1 MACYPE
7 LVADKNRILTLLND
21 RIDEIRTHGVVSLSL
36 FGSFARNES
45 TPDSD
50 VDLLVDFGHP
60 ATFDQYMELKLYLED
75 LLGMRVDLVTLGGL
89 RPRLRPRIEAEAI
102 RVA

>member
-1 MACYPE
+1 M
-7 LVADKNRILTLLND
+7 VDKRRILTLLED
-21 RIDEIRTHGVVSLSL
+21 RIGEIRAHGVVSLSL
-36 FGSFARNES
+36 FGSFARNQ
-45 TPDSD
+45 PRQDSD
-50 VDLLVDFGHP
+50 VDLLVDFGGP
-60 ATFDQYMELKLYLED
+60 ATFDQYMDLKLYLED

>member
-1 MACYPE
+1 MT
-7 LVADKNRILTLLND
+7 DKNRILTLLND

-36 FGSFARNES
+36 FGSFARNQPR
-45 TPDSD
+45 PDSD
-50 VDLLVDFGHP
+50 VDLLVDFGRP
-60 ATFDQYMELKLYLED
+60 ATFDQYMDLKLYLED
-75 LLGMRVDLVTLGGL
+75 LLGMRVDLVTLGGM